1 MPPNRHYCSWFFSPP
16 FRGRIAGAGS
26 CVGNDSSRWP
36 GTAVSWAWVGGKLPS
51 YLDFIG
57 AECMCR
63 YGWIIF
69 AVCLVS
75 LHGCASSQTAETA
88 KVKPAAKS
96 KADIRAVMS
105 EDGSVKGAIV
115 GTPLRGSKF
124 AQLKIGMKLEQVEN
138 LIGLPNR
145 TDSRI
150 TGKQYQPF
158 YFGGDTLR
166 TEAYYKNEGRLTFSN
181 IQQDS
186 AADTLIRIVVNPEA
200 GGNR

>member
-1 MPPNRHYCSWFFSPP
+1 MY
-16 FRGRIAGAGS
+16 
-26 CVGNDSSRWP
+26 
-36 GTAVSWAWVGGKLPS
+36 
-51 YLDFIG
+51 
-57 AECMCR
+57 R
-63 YGWIIF
+63 YGWIIS

-75 LHGCASSQTAETA
+75 LHGCASWQTAETA
-88 KVKPAAKS
+88 KAKPAAKS
-96 KADIRAVMS
+96 KADTRAVMS
-105 EDGSVKGAIV
+105 EDGLIKGEIV
-115 GTPLRGSKF
+115 GTPVPGSKF

-186 AADTLIRIVVNPEA
+186 AADTLIRIVVNPEV
-200 GGNR
+200 GVNR